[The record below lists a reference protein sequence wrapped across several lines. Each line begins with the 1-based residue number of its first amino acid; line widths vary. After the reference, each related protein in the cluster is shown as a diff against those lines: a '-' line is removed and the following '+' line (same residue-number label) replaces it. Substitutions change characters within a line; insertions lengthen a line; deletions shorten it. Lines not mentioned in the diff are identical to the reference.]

1 VQRNSKALSGSGN
14 NHDAIELNF
23 QQKLDQVLVGGGG
36 FIAVHEFAAHNA
48 WSSI

>member
-1 VQRNSKALSGSGN
+1 VQRNSKALSESGD

-36 FIAVHEFAAHNA
+36 SIAAHEFAAYNV